1 MCRNGKWKSS
11 TERMVCGH
19 HVYGDVWEVALHGYI
34 LKSGS
39 LLVHPWCYK
48 EGYSVYPMIEFSAV
62 ADEIVGDG
70 KFLESTHCMG
80 ASHLRLSCHN
90 KWRELYVPTMGP
102 KCTRCPPWT
111 HTHTHI
117 YIYIHMPNLHET
129 NFQSW
134 RLNHLQKG
142 ECWLCSLKDYYR
154 IPSNATV

>member
-1 MCRNGKWKSS
+1 MCRNGKWRSS

-111 HTHTHI
+111 HTHTHTYI
-117 YIYIHMPNLHET
+117 YIYIYTYAKFTWDKFSKLKT
-129 NFQSW
+129 QSSAKRRMLIVLLE
-134 RLNHLQKG
+134 RLL
-142 ECWLCSLKDYYR
+142 
-154 IPSNATV
+154 